1 MKWKLTVMPAL
12 VVLALSGV
20 CLAGL
25 GKPLPVRDS
34 GKSAEA
40 LERAKSILAQKGY
53 DSAQVNA
60 AIEKLG
66 PERVS
71 LLGREVSQEK
81 AGGYV
86 LYFWDFLLFVL
97 FVALIVWL
105 IIYLID
111 VDRGY
116 YYRPRRRY

>member
-1 MKWKLTVMPAL
+1 MSVLT
-12 VVLALSGV
+12 VLALSGV
-20 CLAGL
+20 CFAGL
-25 GKPLPVRDS
+25 GKPLPVQDS

-40 LERAKSILAQKGY
+40 LEQVKTILAQKGY
-53 DSAQVNA
+53 NPAQIDA

-71 LLGREVSQEK
+71 LLGQEASQTK

-86 LYFWDFLLFVL
+86 LYFWDFLFFVL

-105 IIYLID
+105 IIFLID
-111 VDRGY
+111 ADRGY